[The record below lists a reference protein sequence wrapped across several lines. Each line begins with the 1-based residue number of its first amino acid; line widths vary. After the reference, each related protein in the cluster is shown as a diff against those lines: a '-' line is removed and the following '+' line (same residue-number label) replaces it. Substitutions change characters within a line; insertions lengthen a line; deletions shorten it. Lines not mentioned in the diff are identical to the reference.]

1 MRNGEEATRLNR
13 ETQLAAGRLKVG
25 GLAAG
30 LRRSV
35 TQGSLSDNGQRK
47 DDEQGEPSAV
57 AVL

>member
-1 MRNGEEATRLNR
+1 MPFSRETRLA
-13 ETQLAAGRLKVG
+13 TGRLKVG

-35 TQGSLSDNGQRK
+35 TQGSLSDDGQRK
-47 DDEQGEPSAV
+47 DDEQGQPSAV